1 LQVLIEDELL
11 GDDAAKEMVKENAT
25 DDLFK
30 ELNIEGIE
38 DI

>member
-11 GDDAAKEMVKENAT
+11 GDDAAKEMVKKSAS

-30 ELNIEGIE
+30 DLNIQGID